1 MIGITSQPV
10 AVEKSPN
17 SLPALLSM
25 LRRFKHQKAS
35 ALAQV

>member
-10 AVEKSPN
+10 AVEKSPY
-17 SLPALLSM
+17 SLPSLLSM
-25 LRRFKHQKAS
+25 LHRFKDQKAG